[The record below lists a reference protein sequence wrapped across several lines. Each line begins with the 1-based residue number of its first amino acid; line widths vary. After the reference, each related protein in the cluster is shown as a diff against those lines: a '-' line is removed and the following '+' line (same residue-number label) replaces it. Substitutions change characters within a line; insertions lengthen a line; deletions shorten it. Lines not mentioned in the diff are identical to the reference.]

1 MLLAGCH
8 IDFSGLSDLF
18 DSTPTYLDL
27 PGRRIATG
35 RFQNVYVDGTEPANA
50 YFIAKEVPD
59 GTPRFALFPFL
70 GGPGCRTG
78 RADSSRPTFTRSPLP
93 SFVSFLENARGG
105 NPRRLHFINSR
116 CEEPLSPIDNS
127 GLPFSSLTDPQGYLA
142 LANGDLLFLE
152 PWKKKQTIVA
162 TGVSQTARTDDK
174 IWSIEGGELVARD
187 FTFKVLKRFG
197 SDVKEFDFTT
207 DAVSRVAFVDGT
219 DLFVVTDKFEAP
231 KKIDSDVCSV
241 VFLSGWRGRG
251 ISYFSPCAARQL
263 VLYGSAHSSDK
274 GPGQSDA
281 KYVLGEGVLGDPS
294 VGFSGDAAFA
304 FFVSK
309 ADASAPNALF
319 GGAIGETPEHIA
331 DEPETNRAKTPVVS
345 RVSDQWE
352 VKVDV
357 TSGPGAPLCPLCVGR
372 LIRWKPGGPVRELA
386 RGVELRDD
394 PLAIINYDGKTGDLV
409 RIDAAGVSRVLAR
422 GVPSGGIV
430 SADDGLA
437 AVSGSDGLQG
447 TLIVAPPGGS
457 AFEKVAAGV
466 RIDHFHFIQNLH
478 GVGYLQD
485 FDGTSGTGLLGVR
498 VIATGDTFELG
509 VRASEWHEV
518 GLPEPGVMYIVPGG
532 DLAGIWFARLK

>member
-1 MLLAGCH
+1 
-8 IDFSGLSDLF
+8 
-18 DSTPTYLDL
+18 
-27 PGRRIATG
+27 
-35 RFQNVYVDGTEPANA
+35 
-50 YFIAKEVPD
+50 
-59 GTPRFALFPFL
+59 
-70 GGPGCRTG
+70 
-78 RADSSRPTFTRSPLP
+78 
-93 SFVSFLENARGG
+93 
-105 NPRRLHFINSR
+105 
-116 CEEPLSPIDNS
+116 
-127 GLPFSSLTDPQGYLA
+127 
-142 LANGDLLFLE
+142 
-152 PWKKKQTIVA
+152 
-162 TGVSQTARTDDK
+162 VSQTARTDDK

-241 VFLSGWRGRG
+241 VFPSGWRGLG

-274 GPGQSDA
+274 GPGESDA
-281 KYVLGEGVLGDPS
+281 KDVLGEGVLGDPLI
-294 VGFSGDAAFA
+294 GFSGDAAFA

-309 ADASAPNALF
+309 ADPSAPNALF
-319 GGAIGETPEHIA
+319 GGTIGETPEHIA
-331 DEPETNRAKTPVVS
+331 DEPETNRAKTPLVS
-345 RVSDQWE
+345 RVGEQWE

-357 TSGPGAPLCPLCVGR
+357 QGGVGR

-386 RGVELRDD
+386 RGVEMRDD
-394 PLAIINYDGKTGDLV
+394 PLAIVNYDGKTGDLV

-422 GVPSGGIV
+422 GIPKGGIV

-437 AVSGSDGLQG
+437 AVSDSDGLQG

-466 RIDHFHFIQNLH
+466 RIDNFHFIQNLH

-509 VRASEWHEV
+509 VRASEWDEV
-518 GLPEPGVMYIVPGG
+518 GLPEPGVMYVVPEGER
-532 DLAGIWFARLK
+532 AGIWFARLK